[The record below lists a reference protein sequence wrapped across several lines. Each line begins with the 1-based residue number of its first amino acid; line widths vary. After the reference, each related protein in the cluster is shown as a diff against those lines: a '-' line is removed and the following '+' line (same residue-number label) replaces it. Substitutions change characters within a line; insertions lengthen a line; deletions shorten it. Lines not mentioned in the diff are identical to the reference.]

1 MEFIFIK
8 TSYST
13 FSKLYIEEI
22 KQSLQHEAVLAVES
36 AKNHNLQ
43 EMHIPFN
50 TISSRFTLIDANG
63 VVIYDSDEHKQEN
76 SLDNH
81 LSRNEIQQAIDEGA
95 GFSIRKSGT
104 QNVKKAYYAI
114 PFTDNR
120 NQKYFFRVS
129 DNFDKI
135 DIKLYK
141 ILFLNIFFFLVLNL
155 SIHLLYKNYLKKY
168 LIVKLN
174 RIKNFLESGSDI
186 EEKKNFFEDDEWL
199 TQLWI
204 VAKKW
209 QLENLK
215 NLKALND
222 EKFLLNTV
230 ISSADMSITLI
241 DKNFRILLKN
251 SALNYLFENKIIDI
265 FSSIK
270 NIEILNLI
278 KKFNAENLNEMAEE
292 IYLYEYKKFFLV
304 TLKYL
309 PEQNQYLMLIKDITL
324 VRELVEI
331 QKKFISNVSHELK
344 TPLTNIKGYLIALE
358 DAPEELKPNFFATIY
373 SNIDKLENSIIDF
386 LTISKLENS
395 NLLNLEDIFWNKIE
409 KEIKESVASILNKK
423 NGIIEFIYNNIN
435 SNFIKT
441 DWEKFKLIFKNL
453 VENGLVYNNSII
465 PKITISV
472 KEESN
477 HYLISISD
485 NGIGIENLELD
496 KIFERFYRVDKART
510 RNLAGTGLGL
520 SIVKESIEKLH
531 GNFSVNSEIGIG
543 TTFTLTL
550 PKN

>member
-304 TLKYL
+304 TLKHL

-531 GNFSVNSEIGIG
+531 ENFSVNSEIGIG

>member
-8 TSYST
+8 ISYST
-13 FSKLYIEEI
+13 FSKIYIEEI

-63 VVIYDSDEHKQEN
+63 VVIYDSDEHMQEN

-168 LIVKLN
+168 LIIKLN

-186 EEKKNFFEDDEWL
+186 EEKKKFFEDDEWL

-304 TLKYL
+304 TLKHL

>member
-292 IYLYEYKKFFLV
+292 FYLYEYKKFFLV
-304 TLKYL
+304 TLKHL

>member
-304 TLKYL
+304 TLKHL

-423 NGIIEFIYNNIN
+423 NGIIEFIYNNIK

>member
-304 TLKYL
+304 TLKHL

-331 QKKFISNVSHELK
+331 QKKFISNVSH
-344 TPLTNIKGYLIALE
+344 
-358 DAPEELKPNFFATIY
+358 
-373 SNIDKLENSIIDF
+373 
-386 LTISKLENS
+386 
-395 NLLNLEDIFWNKIE
+395 
-409 KEIKESVASILNKK
+409 
-423 NGIIEFIYNNIN
+423 
-435 SNFIKT
+435 
-441 DWEKFKLIFKNL
+441 
-453 VENGLVYNNSII
+453 
-465 PKITISV
+465 
-472 KEESN
+472 
-477 HYLISISD
+477 
-485 NGIGIENLELD
+485 
-496 KIFERFYRVDKART
+496 
-510 RNLAGTGLGL
+510 
-520 SIVKESIEKLH
+520 
-531 GNFSVNSEIGIG
+531 
-543 TTFTLTL
+543 
-550 PKN
+550 

>member
-1 MEFIFIK
+1 M
-8 TSYST
+8 
-13 FSKLYIEEI
+13 
-22 KQSLQHEAVLAVES
+22 ES
-36 AKNHNLQ
+36 AKNHNIH
-43 EMHIPFN
+43 EMHTPFN

-63 VVIYDSDEHKQEN
+63 VVIYDSDEHKQEK

-81 LSRNEIQQAIDEGA
+81 LSREEIQQAIDEGA

-114 PFTDNR
+114 PFTDNN

-135 DIKLYK
+135 DTKLYK
-141 ILFLNIFFFLVLNL
+141 ILFLNIFFFLVLNF
-155 SIHLLYKNYLKKY
+155 SIHLLYKNYIKKY
-168 LIVKLN
+168 LILKLN
-174 RIKNFLESGSDI
+174 RIKNFLESGTDI
-186 EEKKNFFEDDEWL
+186 EDKKNFFEDDEWL
-199 TQLWI
+199 TQLWM

-222 EKFLLNTV
+222 EKFLLSTV

-278 KKFNAENLNEMAEE
+278 KKFNTENLNEMVEE
-292 IYLYEYKKFFLV
+292 IYLYEHKKFFLI
-304 TLKYL
+304 TLKHL
-309 PEQNQYLMLIKDITL
+309 PGQNQYLMLIKDITL

-373 SNIDKLENSIIDF
+373 SNIDKLENSIVDF

-395 NLLNLEDIFWNKIE
+395 NLLNLEDISWIKIE
-409 KEIKESVASILNKK
+409 KEIKESVEFILNKK
-423 NGIIEFIYNNIN
+423 NGAIEFSYNNIN
-435 SNFIKT
+435 ASFIKT

-453 VENGLVYNNSII
+453 VENGLVYNNSPN
-465 PKITISV
+465 PKITISIN
-472 KEESN
+472 EEDN
-477 HYLISISD
+477 NYLISISD
-485 NGIGIENLELD
+485 NGIGIENSELD

-520 SIVKESIEKLH
+520 SIVKESVEKLH
-531 GNFSVNSEIGIG
+531 GNFSVKSEVGVG
-543 TTFTLTL
+543 TTFILTL

>member
-304 TLKYL
+304 TLKHL